1 MKAPLRP
8 ARMGGCLDVHVERR
22 GDAVLLRSTEPLGA
36 YAARVSDVLDHWA
49 DAAPDRS
56 FVAQR
61 GADGAWE
68 HVTYAGMRDRARALG
83 AALLQLGVTPERPL
97 AILSGNDLEHA
108 SLMMAALWVGV
119 PFVSVSP
126 AYSLVSTDF
135 AKLAH
140 VLRAT
145 TPGAVYAADARFEQ
159 AIAAAVPSHTPVV
172 LGRGHLK
179 WRETR
184 DLVAL
189 LQVAPTAAVD
199 AARAATTGATIAKI
213 LFTSGSTSAPK
224 GVTTTHRMLCANQQ
238 MIRQCLAFLQD
249 EPPVLV
255 DWLPWSHTFGSN
267 HNLGIALFNGGTFF
281 IDEGKPTRQGIQETI
296 RNLRE
301 VSPTLYCNVPK
312 GFEELV
318 KAMDG
323 DEPLRRSLFGR
334 ARAFMYAAAG
344 LAQPVWDELDR
355 LGERAVCERVRIVT
369 ALGMTETA
377 PACLF
382 DVGGH
387 ARAGH
392 VGLPAPGV
400 EVKLVPVDG
409 KTEIRFRG
417 PNVMPG
423 YWRDPER
430 TAVAFDE
437 DGFYRTGDAVR
448 WVDRDDPA
456 RGLRFDGR
464 IAEDFKLSS
473 GTFVN
478 VGPLRARITAAG
490 WPLVQDVVLTGID
503 RDDVG
508 ALVVPRLADCAELAG
523 LPASTAPGDL
533 LAHPA
538 VRARFQQLLDGLWQ
552 EGTGSANRVARLAV
566 LDVPPSLDAG
576 EVTDKGSINQR
587 AVLAARA
594 ALVERLHAGAG
605 ADLYL
610 PTPTGTAS

>member
-1 MKAPLRP
+1 MTSPLRA
-8 ARMGGCLDVHVERR
+8 ARVGGCLDVQVERR
-22 GDAVLLRSTEPLGA
+22 GDATFVRSTEPLGSHA
-36 YAARVSDVLDHWA
+36 QRVSDVLDHWA

-61 GADGAWE
+61 GADGEWE
-68 HVTYAGMRDRARALG
+68 HVSYAQMRDRARALG
-83 AALLQLGVTPERPL
+83 AALLQLGVRAERPL
-97 AILSGNDLEHA
+97 AILSGNDLAHA

-140 VLRAT
+140 VLRTT
-145 TPGAVYAADARFEQ
+145 TPGAIYASDPRFEQ
-159 AIAAAVPSHTPVV
+159 AIAATVGSGTPVI
-172 LGRGHLK
+172 LGRGRLK
-179 WRETR
+179 WRDTR
-184 DLVAL
+184 DLTAL
-189 LQVAPTAAVD
+189 LQVQSTPAVD
-199 AARAATTGATIAKI
+199 AARAATTGDTVAKI

-224 GVTTTHRMLCANQQ
+224 GVVTTHRMLCANQQ

-249 EPPVLV
+249 EPPVMV

-312 GFEELV
+312 GFEELA
-318 KAMDG
+318 KAMAHD
-323 DEPLRRSLFGR
+323 DVLRQSLFGR
-334 ARAFMYAAAG
+334 AQVFMYAAAG

-355 LGERAVCERVRIVT
+355 LGERAVSERVRIVT

-382 DVGGH
+382 DVSGQ
-387 ARAGH
+387 ARAGQ

-400 EVKLVPVDG
+400 EVKLVPLDG

-423 YWRDPER
+423 YWRDPAR
-430 TAVAFDE
+430 SAAAFDE
-437 DGFYRTGDAVR
+437 DGFYRTGDAVQ
-448 WVDRDDPA
+448 WVDAARPA
-456 RGLRFDGR
+456 LGLRFDGR

-478 VGPLRARITAAG
+478 VGPLRARIIAAG
-490 WPLVQDVVLTGID
+490 YPLVQDVVVTGID

-508 ALVVPRLADCAELAG
+508 ALVVPRLGDCADAAG
-523 LPASTAPGDL
+523 LPVSTAAAEV

-538 VRARFQQLLDGLWQ
+538 VRDRFQLLLDRLWR

-576 EVTDKGSINQR
+576 EVTDKGSLNQR
-587 AVLAARA
+587 VVLATRA
-594 ALVERLHAGAG
+594 ALVDRLYAPDGIDIH
-605 ADLYL
+605 L
-610 PTPTGTAS
+610 PNLTGTSS